1 MKSSG
6 SIAPSVV
13 IVAVLLAL
21 ETILVTAVA
30 VFLGLGIA
38 INTPDS
44 VASAWGLLVIAIMA
58 TGWIGTTTL
67 SFIRGNARSRGSALV
82 WQVLQAAVGLASNQG
97 DSARPDIASG
107 LFIPSLIV
115 MVLLLS
121 AKPIKEH
128 LA

>member
-1 MKSSG
+1 MTSSG
-6 SIAPSVV
+6 PFAPSVAL
-13 IVAVLLAL
+13 VALILTLEKILLAA
-21 ETILVTAVA
+21 IS
-30 VFLGLGIA
+30 VFFGYQISA
-38 INTPDS
+38 NSPDS

-67 SFIRGNARSRGSALV
+67 GFIRRNARSGGSALV
-82 WQVLQAAVGLASNQG
+82 WQVLQAAAGLASNQG
-97 DSARPDIASG
+97 DFARPDIASG

-115 MVLLLS
+115 LVLMLS